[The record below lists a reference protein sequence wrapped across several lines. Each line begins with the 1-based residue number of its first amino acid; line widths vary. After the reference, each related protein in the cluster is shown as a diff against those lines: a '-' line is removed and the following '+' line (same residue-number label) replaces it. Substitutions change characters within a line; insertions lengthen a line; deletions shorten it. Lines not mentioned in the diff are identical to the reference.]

1 MEQQHKKLFLIDAM
15 GLIYRSYY
23 ALNKNPRINSKGKNT
38 SAVLG
43 FANSLYEIIRKEKP
57 SHIGVAFDSLAPT
70 LRHAGFSEYKANR
83 ESTPEDIVASLPDI
97 RNLIAAFRIPLLE
110 LPGYEADDIIG
121 TVAKRAEKRG
131 FEVYMVTAD
140 KDYGQLVSDRIF
152 MYKPAHLG
160 SGFSVLG
167 VPEVCEKYSIRHPE
181 QLIDLLGLW
190 GDSSDNIP
198 GIKGVGEVTAKKLI
212 AQFGSIE
219 NMLEHTDEIEN
230 EKLRIK
236 VREGAEDA
244 LQSKMLA
251 TIMLDVPLELNEADF
266 VAQPPDFKLLRPV
279 LEELEFRQLLRRI
292 QNDYPMTAEPSGMQ
306 PGLFDMDADAGGE
319 SASVSTLRNT
329 PHEYRLVDSF
339 EGLLQLGAHMA
350 ESQAFCFDTETD
362 SLDVL
367 QLNIVGLSVC
377 MEEGKACFVLFPE
390 DAAEAGMWLA
400 ALQPVFEDPK
410 VCKVAQNLKFDLQV
424 LQRYGVRIA
433 GPCFDTMLAHYLLE
447 PEQKH
452 NMDQLAF
459 QYLSYETVSYRE
471 MLGDRKRLRDVPI
484 EELRDYACE
493 DADITFRLF
502 RVFEPMLHE
511 REAWELFEKVE
522 MPLVQVLAAMER
534 KGVRVDTGY
543 LKQYSGV
550 LQERIAALEQ
560 QIYALAGETFNISSP
575 RQLGVILFEKL
586 RIVENAKLTKT
597 KQYQTGE
604 EVLQKLVHKH
614 PIVQAVLDYRGLQ
627 KLRSTYTEAF
637 QQLVN
642 PLTGRVHTSFNQ
654 AVTATG
660 RLSSSNPNL
669 QNIPVRNDEGREIR
683 KAFVPADS
691 GHLLLAADYSQ
702 IELRIMAGMS
712 GDAGMQEAFRHG
724 MDIHAATAAKIYNVG
739 IGQVTKE
746 MRRNAKTVN
755 FGIIYGIS
763 AFGLSERLDIP
774 RKEAAALI
782 GQYFEQYPGIR
793 QFMEAQKQFALDHG
807 YVETICK
814 RRRYLP
820 DIRSNNSVIRGM
832 AERNAVNAPIQ
843 GSAADMIKIAMVRIF
858 DELEKRGLQS
868 AIVLQ
873 VHDELVLDVPLPEL
887 EEVREIVRTAMIE
900 ALPVGVPLEV
910 DIRSGNNWLEAH

>member
-1 MEQQHKKLFLIDAM
+1 M

-57 SHIGVAFDSLAPT
+57 SHIGVAFDSFAPT

-97 RNLIAAFRIPLLE
+97 RSLIAAFRIPLLE
-110 LPGYEADDIIG
+110 MPGYEADDIIG
-121 TVAKRAEKRG
+121 TVAKRAEQRG

-160 SGFSVLG
+160 SGFSRLG
-167 VPEVCEKYSIRHPE
+167 VPEVCEKYAIRHPE

-190 GDSSDNIP
+190 GDASDNIP

-219 NMLEHTDEIEN
+219 NMLAHTEEIEN
-230 EKLRIK
+230 EKLRIR
-236 VREGAEDA
+236 VQEGAEAA

-251 TIMLDVPLELNEADF
+251 TIMLDVPLTLQEEDF
-266 VAQPPDFKLLRPV
+266 VSQPPDFSLLRPL
-279 LEELEFRQLLRRI
+279 LEELEFRQLLQRI
-292 QNDYPMTAEPSGMQ
+292 QSDYPPASETSGML
-306 PGLFDMDADAGGE
+306 PGLFDGE
-319 SASVSTLRNT
+319 PEEGAEPVSSMASLRNS
-329 PHEYRLVDSF
+329 PHDYRLVDTF
-339 EGLLQLGAHMA
+339 EGLLQLGARMA
-350 ESQAFCFDTETD
+350 ESPAFCFDTETD

-367 QLNIVGLSVC
+367 QLHIVGLSVC
-377 MEEGKACFVLFPE
+377 MEEGKACFVLLPE
-390 DAAEAGMWLA
+390 DESEAGMWLT

-410 VCKVAQNLKFDLQV
+410 VRKVAQNLKFDLQA
-424 LQRYGVRIA
+424 LLRYGVRIE

-459 QYLSYETVSYRE
+459 QYLSYETVPYSQ
-471 MLGDRKRLRDVPI
+471 MLGGRSRLRDVPV
-484 EELRDYACE
+484 EELKDYACE
-493 DADITFRLF
+493 DADITFRLY
-502 RVFEPMLHE
+502 RLFEPMLHE
-511 REAWELFEKVE
+511 REAWELFEQVE
-522 MPLVQVLAAMER
+522 MPLVPVLAAMEC

-560 QIYALAGETFNISSP
+560 QIYALAGETFNIASP
-575 RQLGVILFEKL
+575 RQLGGILFEKL
-586 RIVENAKLTKT
+586 RIIENARLTKT
-597 KQYQTGE
+597 RQYQTGE

-642 PLTGRVHTSFNQ
+642 PQTGRVHTSFNQ
-654 AVTATG
+654 AITATG

-669 QNIPVRNDEGREIR
+669 QNIPVRNEEGREIR
-683 KAFVPADS
+683 KAFVPADEN
-691 GHLLLAADYSQ
+691 HLLLAADYSQ
-702 IELRIMAGMS
+702 IELRIMASMS
-712 GDAGMQEAFRHG
+712 GDPQMQEAFRQG
-724 MDIHAATAAKIYNVG
+724 MDIHAATAARIYHVG
-739 IGQVTKE
+739 MEQVTRE

-763 AFGLSERLDIP
+763 AFGLSERLEIP
-774 RKEAAALI
+774 RKEASELI
-782 GQYFEQYPGIR
+782 AQYFAQYPGIR
-793 QFMEAQKQFALDHG
+793 QYMEEQKQFALEHG
-807 YVETICK
+807 YVETLCK

-820 DIRSNNSVIRGM
+820 DIRSHNAVVRGV

-843 GSAADMIKIAMVRIF
+843 GSAADMIKIAMVRIYA
-858 DELEKRGLQS
+858 ELEKRRLQS

-873 VHDELVLDVPLPEL
+873 VHDELVLDVYRPEL
-887 EEVREIVRTAMIE
+887 EEVRALVREAMLE
-900 ALPVGVPLEV
+900 ALPVAVPLEV
-910 DIRSGNNWLEAH
+910 DIQAGGNWLEAH